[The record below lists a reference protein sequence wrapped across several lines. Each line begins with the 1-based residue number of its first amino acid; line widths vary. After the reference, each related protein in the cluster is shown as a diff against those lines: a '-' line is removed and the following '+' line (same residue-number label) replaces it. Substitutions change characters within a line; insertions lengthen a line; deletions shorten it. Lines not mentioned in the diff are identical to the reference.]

1 MTKFLAEMSKVP
13 RRFLT
18 LLALLVVT
26 ARAQLHLFNPENAL
40 PFSADCNSA
49 LTAEVDCSLFEVGNT
64 LYTRD
69 FNFTVEVLDQ
79 MCSENCKASL
89 QTYREAVET
98 ACLHDEFDTSNNAT
112 ISGNSGVYLPIVL
125 PDYYITNHN
134 QRCLVD
140 EAGEYCILKLQ
151 NTDSVDECDEC
162 SLRTFREKLDNGY
175 FYQGYLMESYS
186 SRTSSCG
193 ITTIP
198 PPTPAS
204 VVVSRYSN
212 VQYLHHYLLTLFI

>member
-1 MTKFLAEMSKVP
+1 MTKLLAEISKVLYYS
-13 RRFLT
+13 LT
-18 LLALLVVT
+18 LLAWLVVT
-26 ARAQLHLFNPENAL
+26 AHAQLHLFNPGNVL
-40 PFSADCNSA
+40 PFSAGCNGA
-49 LTAEVDCSLFEVGNT
+49 LTAEVDCSLFEVGGT
-64 LYTRD
+64 LYTQD

-89 QTYREAVET
+89 QTYREEVES
-98 ACLHDEFDTSNNAT
+98 ACLHDEFDTSNNAA
-112 ISGNSGVYLPIVL
+112 IAGNSGVYLPIVL

-151 NTDSVDECDEC
+151 KIDSVDGCDEC
-162 SLRTFREKLDNGY
+162 SVRTFREKLNNGY
-175 FYQGYLMESYS
+175 FYQDYLMESYS

-204 VVVSRYSN
+204 VVVSRYFSL
-212 VQYLHHYLLTLFI
+212 QFLHHYILTLII